1 MRGVEKILPEHRE
14 RGAFIYARQS
24 TGMQVIKHH
33 TSTERQLDLTQLAVG
48 LGWSQSRVELVSED
62 LGRSGRLSENRDGF
76 QRLAAQIGLGRAGAV
91 LSTEASRLARSSAD
105 WHRLLEFAALTRTL
119 LIDEQTV
126 YDPRDPNDRLLLG
139 MKGTMADFELV
150 WLRQRMDGGRWH
162 LARKGE
168 YRKSWPAGYVYEGN
182 RLAIDPSEEV
192 QRAVRLLF
200 ERFRVGGSCRDVVEY
215 FDRHG
220 MRFPSRRDGHVVW
233 SQLVRCRVREVLRNP
248 TYAGA
253 YVYGR
258 SHTEIVL
265 RDGQRREH
273 VDWRPME
280 QWPVLI
286 EKAHEGYI
294 AWEEFVANQKRLV
307 DMARPS
313 ADARGAAREGAA
325 LLQGMLVCGHCGHRV
340 QIAYNGMNGRYP
352 SYRCVRL
359 ASEGVTHQSCF
370 TISVR
375 NVDPAVVDIV
385 LGMLTAERLDA
396 ATKVAEIIEQEEA
409 GLEQQWKL
417 RLERARY
424 EGKRAERQY
433 DACDPENRVV
443 ARTLEKRWND
453 KLEEIERLEREY
465 EESRRGRR
473 VELSDLDRQ
482 RIAAL
487 AGDMRRLW
495 SAATTSDRDRKLLLR
510 VLLKDIGIRA
520 VEVPRQTIKLRL
532 LWQSGAATDIE
543 IDRVGTG
550 GRGERHARPPR
561 WRLIE
566 TTGNPVPVATR

>member
-1 MRGVEKILPEHRE
+1 MNGSEKILPEHRE
-14 RGAFIYARQS
+14 RRAFIYARQS
-24 TGMQVIKHH
+24 TAVQVVKHH
-33 TSTERQLDLTQLAVG
+33 TSTERQLDLTELAVG
-48 LGWSQSRVELVSED
+48 LGWSQSHVELVSED
-62 LGRSGRLSENRDGF
+62 LGRSGRLSENRSGF
-76 QRLAAQIGLGRAGAV
+76 QRLAAEMSLGQVGAV
-91 LSTEASRLARSSAD
+91 LSTDASRLARSSAD
-105 WHRLLEFAALTRTL
+105 WHRLLEVAALTRTL

-168 YRKSWPAGYVYEGN
+168 YRKNWPAGYVYDGN
-182 RLAIDPSEEV
+182 RLVIDPSEEI

-215 FDRHG
+215 FERHG
-220 MRFPSRRDGHVVW
+220 LGFPSRRDGHVVW

-273 VDWRPME
+273 VDWKAME
-280 QWPVLI
+280 HWPVLI

-294 AWEEFVANQKRLV
+294 AWEEFVANQKRLM

-313 ADARGAAREGAA
+313 SGVRGAPREGAA

-340 QIAYNGMNGRYP
+340 QVAYNGTNGRYP
-352 SYRCVRL
+352 SYRCARL
-359 ASEGVTHQSCF
+359 ASEGVTHHSCF
-370 TISVR
+370 SISVR
-375 NVDPAVVDIV
+375 NVDPAVADIV

-396 ATKVAEIIEQEEA
+396 ATRVAEIIEQEEA
-409 GLEQQWKL
+409 GLDQQWKL

-443 ARTLEKRWND
+443 SRTLEKRWND

-465 EESRRGRR
+465 EGSRRGRR
-473 VELSDLDRQ
+473 LELSDLDRQ

-495 SAATTSDRDRKLLLR
+495 SATTTTDRDRKLLLR

-543 IDRVGTG
+543 IDRAGTG
-550 GRGERHARPPR
+550 GRGERHARMPR

-566 TTGNPVPVATR
+566 TTANPAPVATG